1 MAADIGGL
9 KYTSQMILGNPG
21 MSNSPLLQ
29 DLTVNKKD
37 RKRQVWMRNSLSV
50 SLWSEA
56 VLIQKLDY
64 IHKILSTLDCA
75 GIPGITPKG

>member
-1 MAADIGGL
+1 
-9 KYTSQMILGNPG
+9 MILRNPG

-37 RKRQVWMRNSLSV
+37 RKRQVWMRDSLSV
-50 SLWSEA
+50 PLWSEA
-56 VLIQKLDY
+56 VLIQKLDD
-64 IHKILSTLDCA
+64 IHKMSTLDCA